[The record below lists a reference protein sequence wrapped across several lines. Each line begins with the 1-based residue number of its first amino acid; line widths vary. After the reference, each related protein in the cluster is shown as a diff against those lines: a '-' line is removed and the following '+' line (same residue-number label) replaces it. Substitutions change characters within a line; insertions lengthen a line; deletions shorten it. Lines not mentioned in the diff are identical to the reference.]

1 MAAPI
6 QIEVVPQTILNEMV
20 AFYQAELGITLQPA
34 QVERVLLNVWAYRE
48 SLLRSQ
54 VQAAATNNLLSFSTE
69 PVLDYLVELLGVI
82 RLSAT
87 NALVTIEF
95 TVNTTGVT
103 IPSGTRVSS
112 VDGLAVFRTQADIV
126 ISSPNLTAQAVCVSV
141 TSGENFNGYAIG
153 TITTI
158 LDPQAFLDS
167 ATNLDISAGGS
178 SQETDDQLRARARLA
193 PEAFGTAGSVNAYKF
208 WAYTANPAIIDVGVP
223 RIPVTPGT
231 VLVYPLLA
239 DGTVT
244 PPPVLDQVLAIL
256 DADEVRP
263 LTDTVI
269 VNAPSPS
276 YYTLDIDIVIFED
289 ADPISTQANALAAV
303 EAYVLQQRQRMGR
316 DVMEDQITAA
326 IVNSSPN
333 AVYDVDL
340 GLFTDLVIADF
351 EYAVCQGVTVTVTGT
366 NEG

>member
-48 SLLRSQ
+48 SLLQSQ

-69 PVLDYLVELLGVI
+69 PVLDYLVELLGVT

-87 NALVTIEF
+87 NALVTIRFELPLLHP
-95 TVNTTGVT
+95 TVT

-112 VDGLAVFRTQADIV
+112 VDGAAVFRTQSDITV
-126 ISSPNLTAQAVCVSV
+126 IANFPWAEAVCVSV
-141 TSGENFNGYAIG
+141 TQGENFNGYAIG

-167 ATNLDISAGGS
+167 AANVDISAGGA
-178 SQETDDQLRARARLA
+178 SQETDEQLRARARLA
-193 PEAFGTAGSVNAYKF
+193 PDAFGTAGSVNAYKF
-208 WAYTANPAIIDVGVP
+208 WTYTANPAIIDVGVP
-223 RIPVTPGT
+223 RVPVTPGT
-231 VLVYPLLA
+231 VLVYPLLE
-239 DGTVT
+239 DGTIT
-244 PPPVLDQVLAIL
+244 TQPILDQVFAIL
-256 DADEVRP
+256 NSDEVRP

-269 VNAPSPS
+269 VNAPTQVG
-276 YYTLDIDIVIFED
+276 YTLDIDIVIFED
-289 ADPISTQANALAAV
+289 ADPIAVQEAVDLAV
-303 EAYVLQQRQRMGR
+303 EEYVLQQRQRMGR
-316 DVMEDQITAA
+316 DIMSDQIIAA
-326 IVNSSPN
+326 CMIEG
-333 AVYDVDL
+333 VYEVDL
-340 GLFTDLVIADF
+340 GLFTDIIIDIN
-351 EYAVCQGVTVTVTGT
+351 EYGFCNNIQVTVTGT